1 MRNRTAVVCL
11 AILALPLAGA
21 VAGPTKEFHKVVAFD
36 GSGRLS
42 VSSHN
47 GTIRVTTWNQPN
59 VKIDARIEPDL
70 ESSYPEDVDLTN
82 IRVSGSGSSVRIES
96 DYSAVPSHAGSWFD
110 FTFHSN
116 LPLVHY
122 TISMPATARLA
133 IEDHNAKV
141 YVTGLRNDLTVE
153 SHNGPVDVRDFDGGA
168 DIETHNGTVRI
179 EFVRFAKASHF
190 ETHNGSFDVRM
201 PAAARF
207 DLNVDGHRNDPV
219 SSDFALT
226 RSRDEDASSYSTHVN
241 GGGPELRFVTHNGSL
256 RLGKL

>member
-47 GTIRVTTWNQPN
+47 GT
-59 VKIDARIEPDL
+59 
-70 ESSYPEDVDLTN
+70 